1 MDKCIV
7 TTSWDDCQQFDEKLS
22 SLLLDFGI
30 KAAFYIAKSWEGRL
44 VNTDLIRELDKNF
57 EIGAHTISHPTLTS
71 IDLRCAFEEIKNSK
85 EWLEELVN
93 HEIEMFSYPKG
104 KYNNEIVKLVER
116 AGFKGARTL
125 DFQIALPK
133 NQFRLGVGSQASNG
147 SPLIRLKASLNSKL
161 SLKSL
166 VDWRVNAKL
175 LFDRMLER
183 GGIWHLWGHS
193 WEIEKNREWKTL
205 EDVLAYVS
213 NIKNVAYLTNGQ
225 IIKLIRAHNAVP
237 SDEKVL
243 S

>member
-1 MDKCIV
+1 MNTCIV
-7 TTSWDDCQQFDEKLS
+7 TTSWDDGQQFDEKLS
-22 SLLLDFGI
+22 SLLLDYGM
-30 KAAFYIAKSWEGRL
+30 KGTFYIAKNWGGRL
-44 VNTDLIRELDKNF
+44 VDIDLIRALDKNF
-57 EIGAHTISHPTLTS
+57 EIGAHTISHPTLTNV
-71 IDLRCAFEEIKNSK
+71 DLRCAFEEIKNSK

-133 NQFRLGVGSQASNG
+133 NRFLLGVGPQASNG

-166 VDWRVNAKL
+166 ADWRVNAKL
-175 LFDRMLER
+175 LFDRVLER

-193 WEIEKNREWKTL
+193 WEIAENGDWSKL
-205 EDVLAYVS
+205 EEVFEYVS
-213 NIKNVAYLTNGQ
+213 NRKNVSYLENRD
-225 IIKLIRAHNAVP
+225 IIEPGTSLTL
-237 SDEKVL
+237 E
-243 S
+243 